1 LRTLPPTTVL
11 LDTSFLLTI
20 LRSHLELDKEI
31 RHAVA
36 GPLLIATTQGV
47 IMELQRLSRK
57 GGTSRAGLAR
67 GALEVLASH
76 RVAVLSSQDLP
87 EVDSAILAAALSRKD
102 RVIVAT
108 VDFHLREILAKHH
121 LASIIPRGHKGL
133 MLSRVA

>member
-1 LRTLPPTTVL
+1 
-11 LDTSFLLTI
+11 
-20 LRSHLELDKEI
+20 
-31 RHAVA
+31 
-36 GPLLIATTQGV
+36 
-47 IMELQRLSRK
+47 MELQRLSRK

-67 GALEVLASH
+67 GALEVLGSH
-76 RVAVLSSQDLP
+76 RVAVLFSSQDLP

-133 MLSRVA
+133 ILSRVA